1 MNILAVNCGSSSIK
15 FRLFD
20 ADRNFRLMAKGLAER
35 IGQESA
41 SIYLMIEDQ
50 QEFRRDLPLPDHR
63 AAMHALHHALVEGDA
78 DLAGHVGGIDGVGHR
93 IVHGGERFRNP
104 VLITADVIDG
114 IKEAARFAPL
124 HCQPNVVG
132 IEVAQELLPD
142 LAQVAVFDT
151 AAHQTLAPKA
161 FLYGLPIELYEK
173 YKIRK
178 YGFHGINHSYVANEA
193 AKILAQP
200 LHTLKV
206 ITCHLGNGCSMT
218 AWERGKSIDTS
229 MGLTPLEGL
238 VMGSRSGDLDP
249 AIVLYLIDELGL
261 TTSEV
266 TSLLNTQSGLLG
278 LCGNNDM
285 RDIIA
290 MAERGE
296 ERSQVAIDVFVY
308 RIQKYI
314 GAYVA
319 AMNGIDAIVFTG
331 GIGENSPYIRQRV
344 VANLGYLGV
353 TIAPEKNDNGQTI
366 FSSDNSSLMLLTI
379 PANEERAI
387 AQQTYNLLAE
397 SMEHV
402 GQNAAIG
409 SP

>member
-1 MNILAVNCGSSSIK
+1 MHILAVNCGSSSIK

-20 ADRNFRLMAKGLAER
+20 VDRNFRLMAKGLAER
-35 IGQESA
+35 IGQESG
-41 SIYLMIEDQ
+41 SIYQITEDK
-50 QEFRRDLPLPDHR
+50 QEFRKELPLPDHR
-63 AAMHALHHALVEGDA
+63 IAMHALHHTLVEGDS
-78 DLAGHVGGIDGVGHR
+78 DWAGNIGRIDGVGHR

-124 HCQPNVVG
+124 HCQPNIIG

-142 LAQVAVFDT
+142 IPHIAVFDT
-151 AAHQTLAPKA
+151 AAHQTIAPKA
-161 FLYGLPIELYEK
+161 FLYGLPAELYEN

-200 LHTLKV
+200 LYNLKV
-206 ITCHLGNGCSMT
+206 ITCHLGNGCSIT
-218 AWERGKSIDTS
+218 AFEQGRSIDTS

-238 VMGSRSGDLDP
+238 MMGSRCGDLDP
-249 AIVLYLIDELGL
+249 AVVLYLMDELGL

-266 TSLLNTQSGLLG
+266 TDLLNNKSGLLG
-278 LCGNNDM
+278 LCGKSDM

-290 MAERGE
+290 TAEKGD
-296 ERSQVAIDVFVY
+296 ERSQVAIEVFVY

-319 AMNGIDAIVFTG
+319 AMNGIDIIVFTG

-344 VANLGYLGV
+344 AANLGYLGAK
-353 TIAPEKNDNGQTI
+353 IDREKNDSSATV
-366 FSSDNSSLMLLTI
+366 FSSDTSCVTLMTI
-379 PANEERAI
+379 PANEEMVI
-387 AQQTYNLLAE
+387 AQHTYNMLAK
-397 SMEHV
+397 SMETSV
-402 GQNAAIG
+402 QNTSLG